1 MKTSD
6 WSSLVVGLMLTTAAS
21 GLVRAETVG
30 EGHRALEATLR
41 TAPVDPAGVTGSI
54 APAQAPIRSTL
65 APLTARPSTG
75 LTDVD
80 GATRAPA
87 RPDVA
92 ATRPATETTA
102 PAAPAAVETPAP
114 AVTTPVVTTPA
125 VTAPAA
131 SATPAP
137 APTAPVEAATAPAT
151 TAAPAAD
158 AASLIDAAAS
168 ALPVPEAIDLKA
180 APATAATTP
189 ATETMPATAAST
201 PAAAPVASPLLVTP
215 APAAAAAPAPA
226 ATPAA
231 AAPATAAAPAPVSTD
246 AAVAASLEDQLVA
259 EAMEK
264 AGKVAVSRAGSADE
278 RAERAALAT
287 FYRDRGWRPF
297 FVGAQDLTP
306 EGRRL
311 AKAIAASDRDGLDPA
326 DYALPQ
332 SRAGTPEARAE
343 AEFAV
348 GETALRLVRHLAS
361 GRFAPSR
368 VSDLV
373 TPHPP
378 KPKPAEVLAE
388 FADGRDLDATITG
401 YAPPHEGYRR
411 LKAELARLRGEP
423 ETPVVRLPDGPLL
436 KPGQKDERV
445 ALLRER
451 LGVASVASDADPE
464 TYDPA
469 LAEAVKAFQRERGL
483 AATGKIGRSTVSALN
498 AEAQGNADRIADVI
512 VNMERWRWLP
522 RDLGELYVIVNV
534 PDFHLDVVKAGKSI
548 HHARV
553 ITGRPENQTPIF
565 SETMEYVVVN
575 PYWNVPYSI
584 VKKEMMSKLQAG
596 RLGGSYEVE
605 VGNRTVDPSTVDW
618 STVSPGNVSIR
629 QRPGDGNALG
639 NIKFMFPNQHSVYLH
654 DTSSRSLFS
663 RDYRALSHGCVRVH
677 EPFSFA
683 DAVLSEEP
691 ETLDG
696 SRLKKMLGRGEKTVM
711 LKRHVPV
718 HIVYFTEF
726 VDDAGQVQTRRDIY
740 GHDARMRRILG
751 L

>member
-41 TAPVDPAGVTGSI
+41 TAPVDPAGITGSI

-75 LTDVD
+75 LSDVE
-80 GATRAPA
+80 AARPAPA

-114 AVTTPVVTTPA
+114 APAVTTPA

-151 TAAPAAD
+151 TPAPAAD

-168 ALPVPEAIDLKA
+168 ALPVPETIDLKA
-180 APATAATTP
+180 APATATTTP
-189 ATETMPATAAST
+189 ATEAMPATAAST

-388 FADGRDLDATITG
+388 FADGRDLDATIAG

-522 RDLGELYVIVNV
+522 RDLGELHVIVNV
-534 PDFHLDVVKAGKSI
+534 PDFHLDVMKAGKSI

-639 NIKFMFPNQHSVYLH
+639 NIKFMFPNQHSVYIH

>member
-65 APLTARPSTG
+65 APLTARSSTG

-80 GATRAPA
+80 GAPRAPA

-114 AVTTPVVTTPA
+114 APAVTAPA

-151 TAAPAAD
+151 TPAPAAD

-180 APATAATTP
+180 APATAATTTP
-189 ATETMPATAAST
+189 APETMPATAAST

-388 FADGRDLDATITG
+388 FADGRDLDATIAG

-534 PDFHLDVVKAGKSI
+534 PDFHLDVMKAGKSI

-639 NIKFMFPNQHSVYLH
+639 NIKFMFPNQHSVYIH